1 MNNEDSP
8 SSTLESSSDTSRL
21 LKELMD
27 LQKSTA
33 SSRASI
39 DRSLTHL
46 HDSHEHDG
54 GTGSGGATTEP
65 TLAELMRTMYDGT
78 VPRQLITLQGTDT
91 ANSFTVYGQEVD
103 IVSSKLSGSMVSQAS
118 STGSN
123 KVKITPVVNYDWEH
137 KFYVGSLVAIHRS
150 NEYAAY
156 VLKGKGSGVVRI
168 VNRCT
173 AERTLLKDFNGRVI
187 DLAFA
192 HTEDALLAVV
202 DEKGNLF
209 VYEAREGD
217 DKKIVTTVLLHVKR
231 PVNAP
236 SSEYHRVIW
245 CPFIPDDNDDSIATD
260 STAPDA
266 SRVLVLTSDEKAEI
280 WSIDMV
286 TKDRNGG
293 PIDVNDVEQGL
304 IVIDNHTKPIID
316 AAFSPDGTAL
326 ATASLDGEVKFFQVY
341 MNEGTSPRCL
351 HQWQPHDGKPMSC
364 LFFLD
369 DHKNFNF
376 EAQFWKFAVT
386 GANNNQEI
394 KIWSCESWNCL
405 QTIRFLSPLT
415 ASNSLN
421 VEPCMKASLDL
432 SARYLVLSDVWRKV
446 IYVLQIFQ
454 DGAANTAHV
463 GSVSEFLLAQ
473 PCLSFAILDAST
485 KKFKKITGDDSH
497 LDEITTGEIDQG
509 EGEDEDLKT
518 EETASKTGVQIKL
531 YTVHPKT
538 LQELLIRF
546 KPESA
551 VAQPTPSVSTISH
564 EESGI
569 RDALSDMSMS
579 VDGTSVD
586 GASKMEAVFNGQED
600 TAHVLIPPGSF
611 TFSPRKQHFADDS
624 MNEHVRMS
632 ASSTSSFTQVTAM
645 NEEFMSPRSSSGGST
660 LTHTPSH
667 TPHTPSHTPSSSHID
682 PASARAHQDV
692 TPTAAARS
700 SVTADEEDDELATP
714 LSNDRDARSR
724 DGTPKRRQGSIDD
737 FFTDHDMKNET
748 QSSLESIKSASVFE
762 VSEIRL
768 KKAQASYDE
777 NDEEVAEVMGQTLDE
792 DQTEGIPEGTQP
804 FQQQEGEELQMTVS
818 PRGDKILKAWPKPPD
833 VSTKVQGMA
842 TQVIKEST
850 HEKSVVPTEEEEDEE
865 EEEEGDEVVVEE
877 EEEIEEE
884 IEPEEEDDVQKEEE
898 ADAQIQEGNRSGK
911 ESNGLTKAPQ
921 VAPVAH
927 ARGAGDSAM
936 AHVREIHREIV
947 REVVDKSQLAQLQQ
961 SLQTVLST
969 LERHQRQ
976 MNEFQLRMLEQQD
989 AYGKQQQQ
997 NERETFLQLAQELKA
1012 SIQDQI
1018 GKSELGVSSKVEHL
1032 FSKHVE
1038 ENQRAMNLYKQTEGR
1053 EKLKLDQLYST
1064 VAQSITA
1071 AVASNLEKVVMHEVR
1086 QNVIPGV
1093 TKSVDVMKEQIHQ
1106 EMAQKL
1112 TATDSLLKDNIAKM
1126 VRSRQTIDAIGM
1138 AAGNAVS
1145 TPVQVAYRETF
1156 QNIVIPSF
1164 ERTVQAMMQQVNDIF
1179 QKGTREYVKHLD
1191 TQLDQLKQKH
1201 VDARDPILSEF
1212 RRLTETFQTSSE
1224 RIQSHV
1230 LATIQTQ
1237 LKSELQSSLSG
1248 MQETVVR
1255 YVRDA
1260 VREEVS
1266 MAIKE
1271 QGASISDSV
1280 LNAMR
1285 SGAVTPV
1292 QVTPDPQLA
1301 KSQILQLLQQGQVN
1315 TAFQQALSAANLE
1328 MVIFA
1333 CEKVNISQIF
1343 DQVPCPL
1350 HQPVLLSLIQQL
1362 SADLGS
1368 NTELKHSWVVGLC
1381 NIRLICEF
1389 IQQFIV

>member
-1 MNNEDSP
+1 MNHQDSP

-46 HDSHEHDG
+46 QDSHDHDV
-54 GTGSGGATTEP
+54 GTGSGGATEP
-65 TLAELMRTMYDGT
+65 TLAEFMRTMYDGT

-118 STGSN
+118 LTGSN

-137 KFYVGSLVAIHRS
+137 KFYVGSLVAIHRN

-231 PVNAP
+231 PMSTP

-245 CPFIPDDNDDSIATD
+245 CPYIPDDTDDSIATD

-266 SRVLVLTSDEKAEI
+266 SRVLVLTTDEKAEI

-293 PIDVNDVEQGL
+293 PIDVNDVDQGL
-304 IVIDNHTKPIID
+304 IVIDSHAKPIID

-341 MNEGTSPRCL
+341 MSEGTSPRCL

-421 VEPCMKASLDL
+421 VEPCMKAALDL
-432 SARYLVLSDVWRKV
+432 SARFLVLSDIWRKV

-473 PCLSFAILDAST
+473 PCISFAILDAST

-497 LDEITTGEIDQG
+497 LDEITTGEIAQED
-509 EGEDEDLKT
+509 GEDEDLKT

-569 RDALSDMSMS
+569 QDALSDMSMS
-579 VDGTSVD
+579 VDGISVD
-586 GASKMEAVFNGQED
+586 GERKNEAVFNGQAD
-600 TAHVLIPPGSF
+600 TAHILLKPEAF

-624 MNEHVRMS
+624 MNEQVRMS

-645 NEEFMSPRSSSGGST
+645 NEDFMSPKSSSGGST
-660 LTHTPSH
+660 VTYTPSH

-682 PASARAHQDV
+682 PASARTHQDV
-692 TPTAAARS
+692 TPTSAPHSAI
-700 SVTADEEDDELATP
+700 TADEEDDELATP
-714 LSNDRDARSR
+714 LTNDRDIRSR
-724 DGTPKRRQGSIDD
+724 DETPKRRQGSIDD
-737 FFTDHDMKNET
+737 FFTDHDLKNET
-748 QSSLESIKSASVFE
+748 HSSLESTKSASVFE
-762 VSEIRL
+762 VSDIRL
-768 KKAQASYDE
+768 KTAQASYDE
-777 NDEEVAEVMGQTLDE
+777 NDEEVAEVMGQTLGD

-804 FQQQEGEELQMTVS
+804 FQQQEGEDLQMSVS
-818 PRGDKILKAWPKPPD
+818 PRGDKIQKAWPKPPD
-833 VSTKVQGMA
+833 VSTKTQGMA
-842 TQVIKEST
+842 TKAIKEIT
-850 HEKSVVPTEEEEDEE
+850 HEETGVPTEEEVEEEE

-884 IEPEEEDDVQKEEE
+884 IEAEEDDDEQKEEE
-898 ADAQIQEGNRSGK
+898 ADEQIQEGNRSGK
-911 ESNGLTKAPQ
+911 ESNDLKKAPQ

-927 ARGAGDSAM
+927 ARGAGDSVL
-936 AHVREIHREIV
+936 AHVREVRREVV
-947 REVVDKSQLAQLQQ
+947 REVIDKTQLAQLHQI
-961 SLQTVLST
+961 LQTVLSNMEIQQRQ
-969 LERHQRQ
+969 LDEVHQRI
-976 MNEFQLRMLEQQD
+976 LEQQD
-989 AYGKQQQQ
+989 AYMGLQRQQH
-997 NERETFLQLAQELKA
+997 ERETLLQVAQESQT
-1012 SIQDQI
+1012 SIQEQMD
-1018 GKSELGVSSKVEHL
+1018 KLEHLVSSKVEHL
-1032 FSKHVE
+1032 FSQHAQR
-1038 ENQRAMNLYKQTEGR
+1038 ENQRVQDLLKQTESR
-1053 EKLKLDQLYST
+1053 EKLKLDQLYNT
-1064 VAQSITA
+1064 VTQTINTA
-1071 AVASNLEKVVMHEVR
+1071 LSSSLEKVVQREMR
-1086 QNVIPGV
+1086 QNILPG
-1093 TKSVDVMKEQIHQ
+1093 I
-1106 EMAQKL
+1106 
-1112 TATDSLLKDNIAKM
+1112 
-1126 VRSRQTIDAIGM
+1126 
-1138 AAGNAVS
+1138 
-1145 TPVQVAYRETF
+1145 
-1156 QNIVIPSF
+1156 
-1164 ERTVQAMMQQVNDIF
+1164 
-1179 QKGTREYVKHLD
+1179 
-1191 TQLDQLKQKH
+1191 
-1201 VDARDPILSEF
+1201 
-1212 RRLTETFQTSSE
+1212 
-1224 RIQSHV
+1224 
-1230 LATIQTQ
+1230 
-1237 LKSELQSSLSG
+1237 
-1248 MQETVVR
+1248 
-1255 YVRDA
+1255 
-1260 VREEVS
+1260 
-1266 MAIKE
+1266 
-1271 QGASISDSV
+1271 
-1280 LNAMR
+1280 
-1285 SGAVTPV
+1285 
-1292 QVTPDPQLA
+1292 
-1301 KSQILQLLQQGQVN
+1301 
-1315 TAFQQALSAANLE
+1315 ALSVHLT
-1328 MVIFA
+1328 
-1333 CEKVNISQIF
+1333 S
-1343 DQVPCPL
+1343 
-1350 HQPVLLSLIQQL
+1350 
-1362 SADLGS
+1362 
-1368 NTELKHSWVVGLC
+1368 
-1381 NIRLICEF
+1381 
-1389 IQQFIV
+1389 FIVVWMHFA